1 MALGSDNDRRSPAG
15 GDFVRCIQKIEATQ
29 GDCKDGQKHVYVPGG
44 AVKPLENEFP
54 VIAVITVHNAHAWL
68 RGIGAVRAR
77 RGAKAGPAVGPQS
90 LYLNI
95 GRLYDRLTIVGD
107 ASLKYGAKLAQ
118 Y

>member
-68 RGIGAVRAR
+68 RGIGRFVRAEVQR
-77 RGAKAGPAVGPQS
+77 PGQRW
-90 LYLNI
+90 
-95 GRLYDRLTIVGD
+95 DRNLFI
-107 ASLKYGAKLAQ
+107 
-118 Y
+118 